1 MPPKKDRKRQS
12 SNLNN
17 NENNTSANGSG
28 YYLSYRENV
37 AEIDDST
44 NAIHEKLTVIV
55 KKRSRG
61 EAIAAPVIDENDK
74 KRPKGSFKNM
84 KPFTTSDLNAYS
96 RNLAHTG
103 SSQYTVEVSWYID
116 FVISKQNCKIANYSI
131 NKLFFSLCH
140 KTGKKNGCPS
150 CNYTALGKEESL
162 CKY

>member
-1 MPPKKDRKRQS
+1 MGRRKKHKKQTDNLVTSPNYS
-12 SNLNN
+12 S
-17 NENNTSANGSG
+17 S
-28 YYLSYRENV
+28 YLQHRGNV

-103 SSQYTVEVSWYID
+103 SSQYTVEVS
-116 FVISKQNCKIANYSI
+116 FIAI
-131 NKLFFSLCH
+131 CFALQI
-140 KTGKKNGCPS
+140 TAKK
-150 CNYTALGKEESL
+150 YF
-162 CKY
+162 Y